1 MSDDK
6 YRKLIEAQAIEL
18 YLGGYAPYPPKT
30 YQDCVEILFRDISA
44 RIFTFVKTNPDADS
58 PIVLQAMQY
67 AIRLLFYGTHAKNL
81 DPKTVWQTYQRY
93 WKWYQQLLQPEGDT
107 PCPETTKRS

>member
-58 PIVLQAMQY
+58 
-67 AIRLLFYGTHAKNL
+67 
-81 DPKTVWQTYQRY
+81 YQRY